1 MQQSREQIVE
11 TPVSTQDFLE
21 QDDAIRGQNYVGLSF
36 ISPEDV
42 IRSKESYFIKEYMKK
57 YTERNEELI
66 NDFQAAVT
74 IEDCQAILA
83 KPDEVP

>member
-21 QDDAIRGQNYVGLSF
+21 QDDAIRGQNYVCLSF

-42 IRSKESYFIKEYMKK
+42 IRSKESYFIKEYMKE
-57 YTERNEELI
+57 YTERNEEWIKGLR
-66 NDFQAAVT
+66 A
-74 IEDCQAILA
+74 L
-83 KPDEVP
+83 

>member
-21 QDDAIRGQNYVGLSF
+21 QDDAIRGQNYVCLSF

-42 IRSKESYFIKEYMKK
+42 IRSKESYFVKEYMKE
-57 YTERNEELI
+57 YTERNEEWIKGLR
-66 NDFQAAVT
+66 A
-74 IEDCQAILA
+74 L
-83 KPDEVP
+83 